1 MRASTYTP
9 HIAREDVLTRRSRGC
24 NVLTHRRSSVSTTA
38 RGARESTD
46 RKARRAYIA
55 SLGRM
60 YMVRL
65 LAEMNNTDAVDILE
79 RIERKEKATI
89 RAMIKLRRALVQQ
102 RFG

>member
-1 MRASTYTP
+1 
-9 HIAREDVLTRRSRGC
+9 
-24 NVLTHRRSSVSTTA
+24 
-38 RGARESTD
+38 
-46 RKARRAYIA
+46 
-55 SLGRM
+55 M